1 MNSSKN
7 SSATPSA
14 TPVATA
20 PPPRAASSSE
30 ADYLHEQAANAKAA
44 FKQTLSEVFAGL
56 GTGVS
61 PAKWTEEH
69 PWLMLA
75 SATAVGFTT
84 ACVSIPSKEQ
94 AALKRLKKLEEM
106 LKEPPPERHHET
118 NGKKV
123 EKKTLTQVLLAELIR
138 AASGIVGSMLRASAG
153 SPTAVGADPSGND
166 GSHSSQTSM

>member
-7 SSATPSA
+7 SSATASA
-14 TPVATA
+14 APVATA
-20 PPPRAASSSE
+20 PPPRAASKSE

-44 FKQTLSEVFAGL
+44 FKQTLGEVFAGL

-69 PWLMLA
+69 PWVMLA

-84 ACVSIPSKEQ
+84 ACVAVPSKEQ

-106 LKEPPPERHHET
+106 FDEPPPERHHES
-118 NGKKV
+118 NGKKA
-123 EKKTLTQVLLAELIR
+123 EKRTLTQVLIAELIR
-138 AASGIVGSMLRASAG
+138 AASGIVASVLRASAT
-153 SPTAVGADPSGND
+153 SPTAVATDPSANGGPD
-166 GSHSSQTSM
+166 